1 MTASVALRGVG
12 FQSRVNDRGL
22 FLRRFVRRNLW
33 AAMQVLLVVITTVFF
48 LMQSHCRMS
57 LFGGESPSSVC
68 QFLATKMK
76 GSGASVETIERLGS
90 QR

>member
-1 MTASVALRGVG
+1 MASSIALRGG
-12 FQSRVNDRGL
+12 WFQDRIFGRRL
-22 FLRRFVRRNLW
+22 YLRRLVRRNFW

-68 QFLATKMK
+68 QFLAAKMK
-76 GSGASVETIERLGS
+76 
-90 QR
+90 